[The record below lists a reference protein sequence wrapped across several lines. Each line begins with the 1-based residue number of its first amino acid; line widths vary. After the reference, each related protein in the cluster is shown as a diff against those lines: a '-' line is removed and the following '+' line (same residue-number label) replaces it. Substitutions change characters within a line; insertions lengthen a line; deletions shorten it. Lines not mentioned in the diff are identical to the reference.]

1 MTSDGEYVTIEAVRP
16 IHYKTPQTTYNFEV
30 ADFHTYYVSIGVLCI
45 MRGVTLMKMEFM
57 KMLLIMGKSLTEE
70 KARVL

>member
-16 IHYKTPQTTYNFEV
+16 IHCKILQTTYNFEV
-30 ADFHTYYVSIGVLCI
+30 ADFHTYYVSIGVLVHNEGCYTYEN
-45 MRGVTLMKMEFM
+45 GVYEDAPYH
-57 KMLLIMGKSLTEE
+57 GKNLTEE